1 MGLRVEICGGDNKSD
16 EYQAAYKLKQIIR
29 RDMPSYVEGE
39 IVLFSSA
46 TLIGQAVKDIDLL
59 MLGMLK
65 NYKVDAT
72 FLDLNSKTIS
82 DKVEIVSFCTT
93 IEIKSHDISGIFVN
107 GTDFY
112 VSYGQRRHCV
122 TNQSNKQKIAAK
134 NFFERTISF
143 SPYITNLIWFT
154 QASSKDINELLT
166 NRGKRMPSNVL
177 GADFSFKDLARLLIA
192 QKTPM
197 IIRNRYVF
205 DSNYC
210 GSNVS
215 NIKNALDLFS
225 TTKRQMRELT
235 RRRIEQI
242 TNDTFGGK
250 GLINSEGKVSI
261 YRGRAGTGK
270 TVELIQTAIRL
281 VDEMQARV
289 LMLTYNKVLVSDI
302 RRLFALAEL
311 PDMFEEKCVNISTM
325 HSFSYCLINRT
336 LFDGKMPGDRFL
348 SNYDK
353 ITAEFLGFLNDN
365 DATELIKDTFKN
377 DLKLNW
383 DYLLID
389 EAQDWTNNEKDII
402 LKLYD
407 KGRIIVA
414 DGGLQFVRNIDSCDW
429 SLVKERNNIK
439 LKYCLRQKE
448 NLITFLNAYSEKNNI
463 LGGKILTQN
472 NMLGGRVIVTNDEH
486 LLQMHH
492 QEMIKLKSEGNIAYD
507 MLYLMPYTLI
517 KKEYGYSLFS
527 MKELFEKNSI
537 SVWDGTSDIN
547 RNNYPIYGDEIRVLQ
562 YESARGL
569 EGWTVVCMDFDV
581 FLEEKA
587 KNYVDNQGESLLLES
602 SEERRRKYIYNW
614 AMIPLTRAIDTLI
627 ITIKDEESDVG
638 KMLKSIREQYP
649 DFVHWI

>member
-325 HSFSYCLINRT
+325 HSFFYCLINRT